1 MNNIIKNIKQQVEK
15 GVWVSPFL
23 FVSKNLEILN
33 TQVEEIA
40 LELLKEYE
48 IPKSYLYSLKDNWE
62 KIKIKELK
70 SFVEFKDSKPPYRF
84 QIFLIENISR
94 LTETSSNS
102 LLKLFEEPWKFNI
115 IFTTNIWENKVLDT
129 ILSRVQKVDL
139 WWNTK
144 INKNQYY
151 NQIISD
157 YINNVNNDLIA
168 YTFKSKLEK
177 TDYIELLENIV
188 IYLKEN
194 FSMINYIEEIFEEI
208 NLIKQNNLN
217 AKYIFEK
224 WIIKI
229 KK

>member
-1 MNNIIKNIKQQVEK
+1 M
-15 GVWVSPFL
+15 
-23 FVSKNLEILN
+23 
-33 TQVEEIA
+33 
-40 LELLKEYE
+40 
-48 IPKSYLYSLKDNWE
+48 
-62 KIKIKELK
+62 
-70 SFVEFKDSKPPYRF
+70 
-84 QIFLIENISR
+84 
-94 LTETSSNS
+94 
-102 LLKLFEEPWKFNI
+102 
-115 IFTTNIWENKVLDT
+115 
-129 ILSRVQKVDL
+129 
-139 WWNTK
+139 
-144 INKNQYY
+144 
-151 NQIISD
+151 
-157 YINNVNNDLIA
+157 IA